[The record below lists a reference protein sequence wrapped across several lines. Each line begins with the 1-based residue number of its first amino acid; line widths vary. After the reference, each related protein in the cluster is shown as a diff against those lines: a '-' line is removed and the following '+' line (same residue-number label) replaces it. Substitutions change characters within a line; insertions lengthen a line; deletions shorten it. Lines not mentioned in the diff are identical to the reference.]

1 MLKSI
6 ENLIR
11 IYYNLLQTNYR
22 RDFVLH
28 LCIFSEM
35 LLKITFICSIMHI
48 CGNIDNLIGK
58 GEEMRLRKR
67 VHSAFIAT
75 VLTCSLVVTPV
86 FAEPDTLESLQ
97 QEQENLKNQ
106 KEAAQNELNSL
117 QSDLDTIVTKLA
129 DLEDQLIAKGEE
141 IIQIKADLE
150 AAEEKR
156 QEQYDAMK
164 LRIKYMYEA
173 GTGSATMEKVMTS
186 GDISSMLTQAEYSQQ
201 VHDYDREQLQE
212 YANTVQEI
220 EDLQAKSE
228 QELADL
234 EDLESE
240 YQQQEENLNSM
251 ISSKSDEV
259 SNLDGMLQEA
269 ARKIQEEKDRQEAEA
284 ERQRQLEEQQR
295 QQAQNEPVSGGSG
308 GQSGGGGSTSSGSDD
323 SYDAVTGN
331 AIVDRAYSKIG
342 LWYEWGACGPN
353 TFDCSGL
360 VSYALTGSY
369 SRLGTTYTFMGWT
382 RVSNPQPGDV
392 CTSWTHCGI
401 YIGNGQMIHAP
412 HTGAQ
417 ITIGSV
423 PSNMIY
429 VRY

>member
-1 MLKSI
+1 MQ
-6 ENLIR
+6 ND
-11 IYYNLLQTNYR
+11 R
-22 RDFVLH
+22 RRQDPQI
-28 LCIFSEM
+28 CIFFDM
-35 LLKITFICSIMHI
+35 LLKNMLLCCIMRM
-48 CGNIDNLIGK
+48 CGDIDNIIGK

-75 VLTCSLVVTPV
+75 VLTCSLAVTPV
-86 FAEPDTLESLQ
+86 LAAPDTLESLQ
-97 QEQENLKNQ
+97 QEQEDLQNQ
-106 KEAAQNELNSL
+106 KAAAQSELNSL
-117 QSDLDTIVTKLA
+117 QSDLDAIVTKLA

-173 GTGSATMEKVMTS
+173 GTGTATMEKVMSS
-186 GDISSMLTQAEYSQQ
+186 GDISGMLTQAEYSQQ
-201 VHDYDREQLQE
+201 VHEYDRDQLEE

-234 EDLESE
+234 EELEGE

-251 ISSKSDEV
+251 IASKSDEV

-295 QQAQNEPVSGGSG
+295 QQAAAQNNNTGGGSNNT
-308 GQSGGGGSTSSGSDD
+308 GGGSTSSASND

-331 AIVDRAYSKIG
+331 AIVDRAYSKMG

-369 SRLGTTYTFMGWT
+369 TRLGTTYTFMGWT

-417 ITIGSV
+417 ITIGPV

>member
-1 MLKSI
+1 
-6 ENLIR
+6 
-11 IYYNLLQTNYR
+11 
-22 RDFVLH
+22 
-28 LCIFSEM
+28 M
-35 LLKITFICSIMHI
+35 LLKKMLLCCIMRI
-48 CGNIDNLIGK
+48 CGDIDNIIGK

-75 VLTCSLVVTPV
+75 VLTCSLAVTPV
-86 FAEPDTLESLQ
+86 LAAPDTLESLQ
-97 QEQENLKNQ
+97 QEQENLQNQ
-106 KEAAQNELNSL
+106 KEAAQSKLNSL

-173 GTGSATMEKVMTS
+173 GSGTAMMEKVMTS
-186 GDISSMLTQAEYSQQ
+186 GDISGILTQAEYSQQ
-201 VHDYDREQLQE
+201 VHKYDRDQLQE
-212 YANTVQEI
+212 YADTVQEI
-220 EDLQAKSE
+220 EDLKAKSE

-234 EDLESE
+234 EELEGE
-240 YQQQEENLNSM
+240 YQQQEESLNSM
-251 ISSKSDEV
+251 IASKSDEI

-295 QQAQNEPVSGGSG
+295 QQQAAQNNNTGGGSNGNTGGNTSSGGSD
-308 GQSGGGGSTSSGSDD
+308 T
-323 SYDAVTGN
+323 SYDVVTGN

-369 SRLGTTYTFMGWT
+369 TRLGTTYTFMGWT

-417 ITIGSV
+417 ITIGPV

>member
-1 MLKSI
+1 
-6 ENLIR
+6 
-11 IYYNLLQTNYR
+11 
-22 RDFVLH
+22 
-28 LCIFSEM
+28 M
-35 LLKITFICSIMHI
+35 LLCCIMRM
-48 CGNIDNLIGK
+48 CGDIDNIIGK

-75 VLTCSLVVTPV
+75 VLTCSLAVTPV
-86 FAEPDTLESLQ
+86 LAAPDTLESLQ
-97 QEQENLKNQ
+97 QEQEDLKNQ
-106 KEAAQNELNSL
+106 KAAAQSELNSL
-117 QSDLDTIVTKLA
+117 QSDLDAIVTKLA

-173 GTGSATMEKVMTS
+173 GTGTATMEKVMSS
-186 GDISSMLTQAEYSQQ
+186 GDISGMLTQAEYSQQ
-201 VHDYDREQLQE
+201 VHEYDRDQLEE

-234 EDLESE
+234 EELEGE

-251 ISSKSDEV
+251 IASKSDEV

-295 QQAQNEPVSGGSG
+295 QQAAAQNNNTGGGSNNT
-308 GQSGGGGSTSSGSDD
+308 GGGSTSSASND

-331 AIVDRAYSKIG
+331 AIVDRAYSKMG

-369 SRLGTTYTFMGWT
+369 TRLGTTYTFMGWT

-417 ITIGSV
+417 ITIGPV

>member
-1 MLKSI
+1 MQ
-6 ENLIR
+6 ND
-11 IYYNLLQTNYR
+11 R
-22 RDFVLH
+22 RREDPQI
-28 LCIFSEM
+28 CIFFDM
-35 LLKITFICSIMHI
+35 LLKNMLLCCIMRM
-48 CGNIDNLIGK
+48 CGDIDNIIGK

-75 VLTCSLVVTPV
+75 VLTCSLAVTPV
-86 FAEPDTLESLQ
+86 LAAPDTLESLQ
-97 QEQENLKNQ
+97 QEQEDLKNQ
-106 KEAAQNELNSL
+106 KAAAQSELNSL
-117 QSDLDTIVTKLA
+117 QSDLDAIVTKLA

-173 GTGSATMEKVMTS
+173 GTGTATMEKVMSS
-186 GDISSMLTQAEYSQQ
+186 GDISGMLTQAEYSQQ
-201 VHDYDREQLQE
+201 VHEYDRDQLEE

-234 EDLESE
+234 EELEGE

-251 ISSKSDEV
+251 IASKSDEV

-295 QQAQNEPVSGGSG
+295 QQAAAQNNKTGGGSNNT
-308 GQSGGGGSTSSGSDD
+308 GGGSTSSASND

-331 AIVDRAYSKIG
+331 AIVDRAYSKMG

-369 SRLGTTYTFMGWT
+369 TRLGTTYTFMGWT

-417 ITIGSV
+417 ITIGPV

>member
-1 MLKSI
+1 MQ
-6 ENLIR
+6 ND
-11 IYYNLLQTNYR
+11 R
-22 RDFVLH
+22 RREDPQI
-28 LCIFSEM
+28 CIFFDM
-35 LLKITFICSIMHI
+35 LLKNMLLCCIMHM
-48 CGNIDNLIGK
+48 CGDIDNIIGK

-75 VLTCSLVVTPV
+75 VLTCSLAVTPV
-86 FAEPDTLESLQ
+86 LAAPDTLESLQ
-97 QEQENLKNQ
+97 QEQEDLKNQ
-106 KEAAQNELNSL
+106 KAAAQSELNSL
-117 QSDLDTIVTKLA
+117 QSDLDAIVTKLA

-173 GTGSATMEKVMTS
+173 GTGTATMEKVMSS
-186 GDISSMLTQAEYSQQ
+186 GDISGMLTQAEYSQQ
-201 VHDYDREQLQE
+201 VHEYDRDQLEE

-234 EDLESE
+234 EELEGE

-251 ISSKSDEV
+251 IASKSDEV

-295 QQAQNEPVSGGSG
+295 QQAAAQNNNTGGGSNNT
-308 GQSGGGGSTSSGSDD
+308 GGGSTSSASND

-331 AIVDRAYSKIG
+331 AIVDRAYSKMG

-369 SRLGTTYTFMGWT
+369 TRLGTTYTFMGWT

-417 ITIGSV
+417 ITIGPV

>member
-35 LLKITFICSIMHI
+35 LLKITFICCIMHI

-284 ERQRQLEEQQR
+284 ERQRQLEEQRR
-295 QQAQNEPVSGGSG
+295 QQA
-308 GQSGGGGSTSSGSDD
+308 
-323 SYDAVTGN
+323 
-331 AIVDRAYSKIG
+331 
-342 LWYEWGACGPN
+342 
-353 TFDCSGL
+353 DCSGL

>member
-1 MLKSI
+1 
-6 ENLIR
+6 
-11 IYYNLLQTNYR
+11 
-22 RDFVLH
+22 
-28 LCIFSEM
+28 M
-35 LLKITFICSIMHI
+35 LLKNMLLCCIMRM
-48 CGNIDNLIGK
+48 CGDIDNIIGK

-75 VLTCSLVVTPV
+75 VLTCSLAVTPV
-86 FAEPDTLESLQ
+86 LAAPDTLESLQ
-97 QEQENLKNQ
+97 QEQEDLQNQ
-106 KEAAQNELNSL
+106 KAAAQSELNSL
-117 QSDLDTIVTKLA
+117 QSDLDAIVTKLA

-173 GTGSATMEKVMTS
+173 GTGTATMEKVMSS
-186 GDISSMLTQAEYSQQ
+186 GDISGMLTQAEYSQQ
-201 VHDYDREQLQE
+201 VHEYDRDQLEE

-234 EDLESE
+234 EELEGE

-251 ISSKSDEV
+251 IASKSDEV

-295 QQAQNEPVSGGSG
+295 QQAAAQNNNTGGGSNNT
-308 GQSGGGGSTSSGSDD
+308 GGGSTSSASND

-331 AIVDRAYSKIG
+331 AIVDRAYSKMG

-369 SRLGTTYTFMGWT
+369 TRLGTTYTFMGWT

-417 ITIGSV
+417 ITIGPV

>member
-1 MLKSI
+1 MQ
-6 ENLIR
+6 ND
-11 IYYNLLQTNYR
+11 R
-22 RDFVLH
+22 RREDPQI
-28 LCIFSEM
+28 CIFFDM
-35 LLKITFICSIMHI
+35 LLKNMLLCCIMRM
-48 CGNIDNLIGK
+48 CGDIDNIIGK

-75 VLTCSLVVTPV
+75 VLTCSLAVTPV
-86 FAEPDTLESLQ
+86 LAAPDTLESLQ
-97 QEQENLKNQ
+97 QEQEDLQNQ
-106 KEAAQNELNSL
+106 KAAAQSELNSL
-117 QSDLDTIVTKLA
+117 QSDLDAIVTKLA

-173 GTGSATMEKVMTS
+173 GTGTATMEKVMSS
-186 GDISSMLTQAEYSQQ
+186 GDISGMLTQAEYSQQ
-201 VHDYDREQLQE
+201 VHEYDRDQLEE

-234 EDLESE
+234 EELEGE

-251 ISSKSDEV
+251 IASKSDEV

-295 QQAQNEPVSGGSG
+295 QQAAAQNNNTGGGSNNT
-308 GQSGGGGSTSSGSDD
+308 GGGSTSSASND

-331 AIVDRAYSKIG
+331 AIVDRAYSKMG

-369 SRLGTTYTFMGWT
+369 TRLGTTYTFMGWT

-417 ITIGSV
+417 ITIGPV

>member
-1 MLKSI
+1 MQ
-6 ENLIR
+6 ND
-11 IYYNLLQTNYR
+11 R
-22 RDFVLH
+22 RREDPQI
-28 LCIFSEM
+28 CIFFDM
-35 LLKITFICSIMHI
+35 LLKNMLLCCIMRM
-48 CGNIDNLIGK
+48 CGDIDNIIGK

-75 VLTCSLVVTPV
+75 VLTCSLAVTPV
-86 FAEPDTLESLQ
+86 LAAPDTLESLQ
-97 QEQENLKNQ
+97 QEQEDLKNQ
-106 KEAAQNELNSL
+106 KAAAKSELNSL
-117 QSDLDTIVTKLA
+117 QSDLDAIVTKLA

-173 GTGSATMEKVMTS
+173 GTGTATMEKVMSS
-186 GDISSMLTQAEYSQQ
+186 GDISGMLTQAEYSQQ
-201 VHDYDREQLQE
+201 VHEYDRDQLEE

-234 EDLESE
+234 EELEGE

-251 ISSKSDEV
+251 IASKSDEV

-295 QQAQNEPVSGGSG
+295 QQAAAQNNNTGGGSNNT
-308 GQSGGGGSTSSGSDD
+308 GGGSTSSASND

-331 AIVDRAYSKIG
+331 AIVDRAYSKMG

-369 SRLGTTYTFMGWT
+369 TRLGTTYTFMGWT

-417 ITIGSV
+417 ITIGPV

>member
-1 MLKSI
+1 
-6 ENLIR
+6 
-11 IYYNLLQTNYR
+11 
-22 RDFVLH
+22 
-28 LCIFSEM
+28 
-35 LLKITFICSIMHI
+35 
-48 CGNIDNLIGK
+48 
-58 GEEMRLRKR
+58 
-67 VHSAFIAT
+67 
-75 VLTCSLVVTPV
+75 
-86 FAEPDTLESLQ
+86 
-97 QEQENLKNQ
+97 
-106 KEAAQNELNSL
+106 
-117 QSDLDTIVTKLA
+117 
-129 DLEDQLIAKGEE
+129 
-141 IIQIKADLE
+141 
-150 AAEEKR
+150 
-156 QEQYDAMK
+156 MK

-173 GTGSATMEKVMTS
+173 GTGSATMEKVMSS
-186 GDISSMLTQAEYSQQ
+186 GDISSMLTQAEYTQQ

-284 ERQRQLEEQQR
+284 ERQRQLEEQRR
-295 QQAQNEPVSGGSG
+295 QQAAQQQSNNTTTNTSDTTDSNTSSNDS
-308 GQSGGGGSTSSGSDD
+308 SGGGSSEP
-323 SYDAVTGN
+323 SYSPVTGN

-342 LWYEWGACGPN
+342 CWYEWGAVGPN

-392 CTSWTHCGI
+392 CTSSTHCGI

-417 ITIGSV
+417 VTVGPV

>member
-1 MLKSI
+1 MQ
-6 ENLIR
+6 ND
-11 IYYNLLQTNYR
+11 R
-22 RDFVLH
+22 RREDPQI
-28 LCIFSEM
+28 CIFFDM
-35 LLKITFICSIMHI
+35 LLKNMLLCCIMRM
-48 CGNIDNLIGK
+48 CGDIDNIIGK

-75 VLTCSLVVTPV
+75 VLTCSLAVTPV
-86 FAEPDTLESLQ
+86 LAAPDTLESLQ
-97 QEQENLKNQ
+97 QEQEDLKNQ
-106 KEAAQNELNSL
+106 KAAAQSELNSL
-117 QSDLDTIVTKLA
+117 QSDLDAIVTKLA

-173 GTGSATMEKVMTS
+173 GTGTATMEKVMSS
-186 GDISSMLTQAEYSQQ
+186 GDISGMLTQAEYSQQ
-201 VHDYDREQLQE
+201 VHEYDRDQLEE

-234 EDLESE
+234 EELEGE

-251 ISSKSDEV
+251 IASKSDEV

-295 QQAQNEPVSGGSG
+295 QQAAAQNNNTGGGSNNT
-308 GQSGGGGSTSSGSDD
+308 GGGSTSSASND

-331 AIVDRAYSKIG
+331 AIVDRAYSKMG

-353 TFDCSGL
+353 TFYCSVL

-369 SRLGTTYTFMGWT
+369 TRLGTTYTFMGWT

-417 ITIGSV
+417 ITIGPV

>member
-1 MLKSI
+1 
-6 ENLIR
+6 
-11 IYYNLLQTNYR
+11 
-22 RDFVLH
+22 
-28 LCIFSEM
+28 
-35 LLKITFICSIMHI
+35 
-48 CGNIDNLIGK
+48 
-58 GEEMRLRKR
+58 MRLRKR
-67 VHSAFIAT
+67 VHSAVIAT
-75 VLTCSLVVTPV
+75 VLTCSMAVTPV

-97 QEQENLKNQ
+97 EEKENLQNQ

-173 GTGSATMEKVMTS
+173 GTGSATMEKVMSS
-186 GDISSMLTQAEYSQQ
+186 GDISSMLTQAEYTQQ

-284 ERQRQLEEQQR
+284 ERQRQLEEQRR
-295 QQAQNEPVSGGSG
+295 QQAAQQQSNNTTTNTSDTTDSNTSSNDS
-308 GQSGGGGSTSSGSDD
+308 SGGGSSEP
-323 SYDAVTGN
+323 SYSPVTGN

-342 LWYEWGACGPN
+342 CWYEWGAVGPN

-392 CTSWTHCGI
+392 CTSSTHCGI

-417 ITIGSV
+417 VTVGPV

>member
-1 MLKSI
+1 
-6 ENLIR
+6 
-11 IYYNLLQTNYR
+11 
-22 RDFVLH
+22 
-28 LCIFSEM
+28 
-35 LLKITFICSIMHI
+35 
-48 CGNIDNLIGK
+48 
-58 GEEMRLRKR
+58 MRLRKR
-67 VHSAFIAT
+67 VHSAVIAT
-75 VLTCSLVVTPV
+75 VLTCSMAVTPV

-97 QEQENLKNQ
+97 EEQENLKNQ

-173 GTGSATMEKVMTS
+173 GTGSATMEKVMSS
-186 GDISSMLTQAEYSQQ
+186 GDISSMLTQAEYTQQ

-284 ERQRQLEEQQR
+284 ERQRQLEEQRR
-295 QQAQNEPVSGGSG
+295 QQAAQQQSNNTTTNTSDTTDSNTSSNDS
-308 GQSGGGGSTSSGSDD
+308 SGGGSSEP
-323 SYDAVTGN
+323 SYSPVTGN

-342 LWYEWGACGPN
+342 CWYEWGAVGPN

-392 CTSWTHCGI
+392 CTSSTHCGI

-417 ITIGSV
+417 VTVGPV

>member
-1 MLKSI
+1 MQ
-6 ENLIR
+6 ND
-11 IYYNLLQTNYR
+11 R
-22 RDFVLH
+22 RREDPQI
-28 LCIFSEM
+28 CIFFDM
-35 LLKITFICSIMHI
+35 LLKNILLCCIMRM
-48 CGNIDNLIGK
+48 CGDIDNIIGK

-75 VLTCSLVVTPV
+75 VLTCSLAVTPV
-86 FAEPDTLESLQ
+86 LAAPDTLESLQ
-97 QEQENLKNQ
+97 QEQEDLKNQ
-106 KEAAQNELNSL
+106 KAAAQSELNSL
-117 QSDLDTIVTKLA
+117 QSDLDAIVTKLA

-173 GTGSATMEKVMTS
+173 GTGTATMEKVMSS
-186 GDISSMLTQAEYSQQ
+186 GDISGMLTQAEYSQQ
-201 VHDYDREQLQE
+201 VHEYDRDQLEE

-234 EDLESE
+234 EELEGE

-251 ISSKSDEV
+251 IASKSDEV

-295 QQAQNEPVSGGSG
+295 QQAAAQNNNTGGGSNNT
-308 GQSGGGGSTSSGSDD
+308 GGGSTSSASND

-331 AIVDRAYSKIG
+331 AIVDRAYSKMG

-369 SRLGTTYTFMGWT
+369 TRLGTTYTFMGWT

-417 ITIGSV
+417 ITIGPV

>member
-1 MLKSI
+1 
-6 ENLIR
+6 
-11 IYYNLLQTNYR
+11 
-22 RDFVLH
+22 
-28 LCIFSEM
+28 
-35 LLKITFICSIMHI
+35 
-48 CGNIDNLIGK
+48 
-58 GEEMRLRKR
+58 MRLRKR
-67 VHSAFIAT
+67 VHSAVIAT
-75 VLTCSLVVTPV
+75 VLTCSMAVTPV

-97 QEQENLKNQ
+97 EEQENLQNQ

-173 GTGSATMEKVMTS
+173 GTGSATMEKVMSS
-186 GDISSMLTQAEYSQQ
+186 GDISSMLTQAEYTQQ

-284 ERQRQLEEQQR
+284 ERQRQLEEQRR
-295 QQAQNEPVSGGSG
+295 QQAAQQQSNNITTNTSDTTDSNTSSNDS
-308 GQSGGGGSTSSGSDD
+308 SGGGSSEP
-323 SYDAVTGN
+323 SYSPVTGN

-342 LWYEWGACGPN
+342 CWYEWGAVGPN

-392 CTSWTHCGI
+392 CTSSTHCGI

-417 ITIGSV
+417 VTVGPV